1 MLASHAPSARTR
13 SFGES
18 AIEYEVLFYI
28 DDFERALV
36 IEGAVR
42 DRIYYGFARSG
53 IEMPF
58 PTRTLVLAAQDAGA
72 QREATRRRCAAAI
85 GWVPLLQPL
94 PFDAREVLAARAS
107 LKTYGPGEAIV
118 RRGQASLEL
127 FLIERGTV
135 VVELPHNGGGA
146 AELARLGPGEC
157 FGEMGLLTGEP
168 RSATVRAVTLCDVV
182 VIDRESFHQVLAAHP
197 EIVDRLGSLLV
208 VRQGEI
214 SLAPR
219 PGLRRSSQSSRG
231 AAHQPDP

>member
-1 MLASHAPSARTR
+1 
-13 SFGES
+13 
-18 AIEYEVLFYI
+18 
-28 DDFERALV
+28 
-36 IEGAVR
+36 
-42 DRIYYGFARSG
+42 
-53 IEMPF
+53 MPF
-58 PTRTLVLAAQDAGA
+58 PTRTLVLAAQDAGV
-72 QREATRRRCAAAI
+72 QREAIRRRCTAAI

-94 PFDAREVLAARAS
+94 PVDAREVLAARAS

-197 EIVDRLGSLLV
+197 EIVDRLGNLLV

-214 SLAPR
+214 SLARSAEPPQAVAER
-219 PGLRRSSQSSRG
+219 SRRLISQIREFFKLV
-231 AAHQPDP
+231 